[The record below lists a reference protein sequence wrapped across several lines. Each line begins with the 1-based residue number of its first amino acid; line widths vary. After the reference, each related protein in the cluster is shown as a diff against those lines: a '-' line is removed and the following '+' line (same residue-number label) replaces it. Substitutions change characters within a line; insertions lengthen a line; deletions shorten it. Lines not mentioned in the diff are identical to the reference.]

1 MAVLELKPASECRWD
16 AAALGEQ
23 IPDPLPV
30 RDSPQTRHDG
40 VHVAESQVDSARVL
54 DAHLNCMEDE
64 RRDLYATLRDL
75 RSSEGY
81 DVLLSD
87 FLRDAY
93 DRM

>member
-1 MAVLELKPASECRWD
+1 MAGFLLWQNGQQRENLGTAERALAVTERQLED
-16 AAALGEQ
+16 
-23 IPDPLPV
+23 V
-30 RDSPQTRHDG
+30 
-40 VHVAESQVDSARVL
+40 VDSARVL